1 MAKTAAQRQAV
12 YRKKRPYA
20 GEKEDGERR
29 INTWINT
36 AASLALARLAKHNGL
51 PRRAILEQLI
61 TVADD
66 ANLAAMEL
74 NSPEW
79 AAYFAR

>member
-1 MAKTAAQRQAV
+1 MAKTAAQRQAT
-12 YRKKRPYA
+12 YRKKRPFA

-29 INTWINT
+29 LNTWINT
-36 AASLALARLAKHNGL
+36 AASLALARLAKHNGQSK
-51 PRRAILEQLI
+51 RAILEQLI

-74 NSPEW
+74 DSPAW
-79 AAYFAR
+79 RAYFAR